1 LAYANDYAE
10 ILREKNTVC
19 SLKSTAAAEQ
29 GQYTQGQYTVTVD
42 PDAKLAYLCF
52 LKAPG

>member
-10 ILREKNTVC
+10 ILREENTVC
-19 SLKSTAAAEQ
+19 LLKSTAAE
-29 GQYTQGQYTVTVD
+29 QGQYTVTVD